1 VVVAMSAR
9 LWKCRNPRC
18 PVQHGAVLGAL
29 KGRDALELAA
39 GITQVR
45 IHLDTRHVVVTCP
58 HCGTD
63 RIFRNGSVFLD
74 RSRP

>member
-1 VVVAMSAR
+1 MSTR

-18 PVQHGAVLGAL
+18 PVQHGAVLGFLRDNGAL
-29 KGRDALELAA
+29 DLVPRV
-39 GITQVR
+39 TRVR

-63 RIFRNGSVFLD
+63 RIFREGSVFLG
-74 RSRP
+74 RRAT